1 MINDRIWPS
10 WPYWPL
16 SSFFRLSQ
24 PLAVLF
30 LVLLPSIQALS
41 QQQVAS
47 PSGTRRQPATAREY
61 HEPPPSTHR
70 QGDWGNSKSSL
81 RHSDCCVTFV
91 HGLESDVKVLQQLLA
106 DQGPSDIDL
115 RARIRVSSSSSSTSS
130 LSSLTYEDCVKVR
143 NSVVPLTKEE
153 MENDGDKRLDPC
165 SLALADLARGMASL
179 ADGTLSG
186 VVEDVFCRIVCASDY
201 RAIDPPFHTD
211 KAPLRGYVTL
221 RGVGTQ
227 FMTRPCHP
235 VEYLTLRTLGEGEPT
250 KSLPLQTAEELEFIV
265 MKGDHYDDHVVPP
278 GGSSLF
284 HRFWK
289 RATACV
295 HRSPPGKGGRRVIIS
310 FDLADGD
317 DDREWYQVGLKRQWR
332 SGMTQRKSRLVA

>member
-10 WPYWPL
+10 WPW
-16 SSFFRLSQ
+16 SSFVRLSQ
-24 PLAVLF
+24 YLAVLF
-30 LVLLPSIQALS
+30 LVLLVPSLEALS

-47 PSGTRRQPATAREY
+47 PLGATSRQPATARES
-61 HEPPPSTHR
+61 HEPPPSSHG
-70 QGDWGNSKSSL
+70 QGDWCTSKSSL

-91 HGLESDVKVLQQLLA
+91 HGLESHVKVLQHVLA

-115 RARIRVSSSSSSTSS
+115 RARIRVFSSSSSSSSS
-130 LSSLTYEDCVKVR
+130 LLTYEDCAKVR
-143 NSVVPLTKEE
+143 NSVVPLAKEE
-153 MENDGDKRLDPC
+153 RGSEGDKRHDPC
-165 SLALADLARGMASL
+165 SLALAELARGMASL

-227 FMTRPCHP
+227 FMARPCHP

-250 KSLPLQTAEELEFIV
+250 RSLPLQTAQELEFIV

-278 GGSSLF
+278 EGSSLF
-284 HRFWK
+284 NRFWK